1 MDSPITRLTQSASR
15 TGLVVRALRLAILS
29 AELPAGQPLV
39 EADLAERFG
48 ISKTPVREALKTLA
62 GAGLVTMSEYRGA
75 VVRVVDPQMAYNVF
89 DMRAL
94 LEPTAVARTVE
105 NGADVEG
112 ARGALRRAESAETE
126 AERSLANRD
135 FHRDLYAGCGNDI
148 LVATLDGL
156 REQTALITVN
166 AWTKRPSWEAEATE
180 HEQILEAVAA
190 GDPVAASAR
199 VLNHIRS
206 FETLAIRQLH
216 GVK

>member
-15 TGLVVRALRLAILS
+15 TGLVVQALRLAILS
-29 AELPAGQPLV
+29 GELPAGQPLV

-48 ISKTPVREALKTLA
+48 ISKTPVREALKTLS

-75 VVRVVDPQMAYNVF
+75 TVRVVDPQMAYNVF

-94 LEPTAVARTVE
+94 LEPTAVARTVDY
-105 NGADVEG
+105 GAHVEA
-112 ARGALRRAESAETE
+112 ARSALRRADAAETE

-135 FHRDLYAGCGNDI
+135 FHRELYAGCGNDI
-148 LVATLDGL
+148 LVSTLDGL

-166 AWTKRPSWEAEATE
+166 AWTRRPSWEEEAGE
-180 HEQILEAVAA
+180 HQQILEAVAA
-190 GDPVAASAR
+190 GDPSAASTR
-199 VLNHIRS
+199 VLEHIRS
-206 FETLAIRQLH
+206 FEALAIRQLQ

>member
-15 TGLVVRALRLAILS
+15 TGLVVQALRLAILS
-29 AELPAGQPLV
+29 GELPAGQPLV

-48 ISKTPVREALKTLA
+48 ISKTPVREALKTLS

-75 VVRVVDPQMAYNVF
+75 TVRVVDPQMAYNVF

-105 NGADVEG
+105 NGADVEA
-112 ARGALRRAESAETE
+112 ARSALRRADAAETE

-135 FHRDLYAGCGNDI
+135 FHRELYAGCGNDI
-148 LVATLDGL
+148 LVSTLDGL

-166 AWTKRPSWEAEATE
+166 AWTRRPSWEEEAEE
-180 HEQILEAVAA
+180 HQQILEAVAA
-190 GDPVAASAR
+190 GDPSAASTR
-199 VLNHIRS
+199 VLEHIRS
-206 FETLAIRQLH
+206 FETLAIRQLQ